1 MPSRIEAALF
11 FYFKEVLMKKYKIL
25 KWLVLFVAVGS
36 LLCFFI
42 PFTSSRLSSNDW
54 SKYIWLDDRNR
65 FENPFY
71 GIYFF
76 ESQASRGVDF
86 VFGKAE
92 FSNSVFTA
100 AIWLSR
106 VSFVVALV
114 AIVFAVLPLVIKDAN
129 GLNKQGKFHKS
140 IIISSG
146 LAFLSALIN
155 FIIIQAGS
163 AIECAVE
170 VEVFNWNGMR
180 NEFVGYDVFHYVTF
194 FKHYTW
200 IGLLIIGVL
209 LIPVAIL
216 SVLSLREKIS
226 IDFCGYLE
234 GPMTPNGKCS
244 ICISQGACLAWSAGN
259 ADIVLSK
266 ETVKSVESANKTVSD
281 VVDGKRVNFDVY
293 NITMADG
300 QEGTLSLLQAHAGS
314 VVRAMSDLVVVPK
327 SAAPR
332 GEIAKYGKTTVSTG
346 EPDSPNGKPLDWF
359 KSEKGLEVYKAY
371 ITPQNYFLQET
382 YLKEYKKMFEGEDTN
397 VDFDRHFLPCSY
409 PNAKLPR
416 TYFNALLESIG
427 TEPLYNGAILELF
440 RGALLVIAKPYVIN
454 EDGEPELRDTILT
467 PEQIVST
474 DENPLLYFIKNFN
487 AFEMKDEAT
496 GSLIDKYFVYKAVV
510 LFILNFVNE
519 IVIEENK
526 WLFDKNTY
534 LNDLGIVRKIK
545 GFIKKCKE
553 LTDNER
559 YNKQLDVILDILLS
573 EMESSAQ
580 HRREDEGNRVL
591 RQQAEEQRRYNEEQR
606 RFNEQQAEEQ
616 RKQAEE
622 QKKLMQ
628 KQMDEQKKAAQRQAC
643 AAGQCPRCRRQCGMV
658 NFHSNGSGGCTW
670 FQSK

>member
-1 MPSRIEAALF
+1 
-11 FYFKEVLMKKYKIL
+11 MKKYKIA
-25 KWLVLFVAVGS
+25 KWLVLGIAAFTVISFFLPFLDCRVYLSATYNDEQEFYNVLYNCGDFRYFEYEGLNIGFIFFRYLAKDYILRQAAWLTLGSFIVAVIALALTIFPILFKNTNGFNTRGRIHWHLIIAICLS
-36 LLCFFI
+36 VVSAILN
-42 PFTSSRLSSNDW
+42 TVVMGLSSQA
-54 SKYIWLDDRNR
+54 LD
-65 FENPFY
+65 
-71 GIYFF
+71 GI
-76 ESQASRGVDF
+76 EGSASWHNGSY
-86 VFGKAE
+86 E
-92 FSNSVFTA
+92 FTIGCKSYAWIYMIIIALA
-100 AIWLSR
+100 A
-106 VSFVVALV
+106 VV
-114 AIVFAVLPLVIKDAN
+114 AIVLLVMGTK
-129 GLNKQGKFHKS
+129 KQ
-140 IIISSG
+140 
-146 LAFLSALIN
+146 N
-155 FIIIQAGS
+155 
-163 AIECAVE
+163 
-170 VEVFNWNGMR
+170 
-180 NEFVGYDVFHYVTF
+180 
-194 FKHYTW
+194 
-200 IGLLIIGVL
+200 
-209 LIPVAIL
+209 
-216 SVLSLREKIS
+216 

-234 GPMTPNGKCS
+234 GTMTQGGKRS

-259 ADIVLSK
+259 SDIVLSK
-266 ETVKSVESANKTVSD
+266 ETVKSVEPANKTVSD
-281 VVDGKRVNFDVY
+281 VVDGKRQNFDVY

-314 VVRAMSDLVVVPK
+314 VVRAMSDLVVVTE

-332 GEIAKYGKTTVSTG
+332 GERAKNGKATVSTG

-454 EDGEPELRDTILT
+454 EDGEPELRETVLT

-534 LNDLGIVRKIK
+534 LNELGIVRKIK

-559 YNKQLDVILDILLS
+559 YNTQLDVILDILLS

-606 RFNEQQAEEQ
+606 RFNEQQAFEQ